1 MEYPILP
8 YETYKAEEIEPLYQ
22 SVGWTSYLRRPGLLR
37 EAYAASLKILAAWDE
52 HRLIGVARA
61 VGDGASILYVQDLL
75 VHPEYQGKG
84 VGSSLLKQ
92 MLACYPDVNQALLLT
107 DDTENTVRFYEN
119 AGFQKVAKAGCCAFI
134 RLNDYYGG

>member
-1 MEYPILP
+1 MKYQIFP
-8 YETYKAEEIEPLYQ
+8 YENFNAEEIEPLYQ
-22 SVGWTSYLRRPGLLR
+22 SVGWTSYLRRPGLLQK
-37 EAYAASLKILAAWDE
+37 AYAASLKILSAWDDDK
-52 HRLIGVARA
+52 LIGIVRA

-75 VHPEYQGKG
+75 VLPEYQGKG

-107 DDTENTVRFYEN
+107 DDTEATVRFYEN
-119 AGFQKVAKAGCCAFI
+119 AGFRKVETAGCCAFI